1 MAQTNDVLHVALV
14 GNPNCGK
21 STLFNALT
29 GLNQKTG
36 NFPGVTVEK
45 HSGKVRLNSGPG
57 KPSRT
62 VNFID
67 LPGTY
72 SLFPKSPDEEET
84 LLALLDRSQADAPD
98 LVLLVVDASNLKR
111 SLLLATQVIDT
122 GIPVALALNMVDLL
136 EDSGLSA
143 NHEALQE
150 WLGVPVLPLSARGKT
165 GLSKLRQYLA
175 AAQPKA
181 YTETAYVDNLLAT
194 TLPKLTKPA
203 PAALLEKSRSGKEID
218 IRQDTLERYTRIEA
232 GLNKVLVETKPLK
245 ALAVTHIIDRFLTH
259 PVMGL
264 LAFLGVMLLIFQ
276 AIFSWSEAP
285 MNLIDGAFSK
295 ASDWLEQTLPPGAFS
310 DLITQGIVP
319 GLGGIVIFIPQI
331 AILFGFIAI
340 LEDSGYMARV
350 SFLLDKLLRPFGLN
364 GKSVIPLISSV
375 ACAVPSIMS
384 ARTIKHSRERL
395 LTIFITPLI
404 SCSARLPVYTL
415 LIAIAVP
422 ESEGGTFN
430 TRGLILMA
438 LYLLGF
444 LAALLTALLMKFWMK
459 TRERSM
465 FIMEMPIYRLPQWR
479 VVLFTM
485 YDKAKVFVF
494 DAGKIIVAISIVLW
508 VLASYS
514 LPGRFDK
521 LEQHYSSA
529 AVVEQLGEEEAAT
542 QLESEKLRNSFAGM
556 LGRAIEPAIAPLGF
570 DWKIGIALVTSFA
583 AREVFVGTM
592 ATIYSAGDADE
603 TSVAL
608 REKMQRDTHHL
619 TGRKLF
625 DFPTSLGLM
634 LFYAFA
640 MQCMSTMAVVKRE
653 TGSWKW
659 PLLQFVWFGALAW
672 IAAFFAQSAF

>member
-1 MAQTNDVLHVALV
+1 MAKTNDVLNVALV

-84 LLALLDRSQADAPD
+84 LLALIDRNQPDAPD

-122 GIPVALALNMVDLL
+122 GVPVALALNMVDLL
-136 EDSGLSA
+136 EDSGLKA

-150 WLGVPVLPLSARGKT
+150 WLGVPVLPLSAREKT
-165 GLSKLRQYLA
+165 GLTKLRQHLA
-175 AAQPKA
+175 TVQPAAHL
-181 YTETAYVDNLLAT
+181 ETKYARNLLAT
-194 TLPKLTKPA
+194 TLPKLIKSA
-203 PAALLEKSRSGKEID
+203 PAGLLEKSRMGVEID

-232 GLNKVLVETKPLK
+232 GLNKVLVEKKPLK
-245 ALAVTHIIDRFLTH
+245 ALSTTHLIDRFLTH
-259 PVMGL
+259 PVLGL
-264 LAFLGVMLLIFQ
+264 LAFLGVMFLIFQ
-276 AIFSWSEAP
+276 AIFSWSETP
-285 MNLIDGAFSK
+285 MNLIDSAFAH
-295 ASDWLEQTLPPGAFS
+295 ASDWLRQTLPTGAFS
-310 DLITQGIVP
+310 DLVTEGIIP

-350 SFLLDKLLRPFGLN
+350 SFMLDKLLRPFGLN
-364 GKSVIPLISSV
+364 GKSVIPLISGV
-375 ACAVPSIMS
+375 ACAVPSIMT

-395 LTIFITPLI
+395 LTIFITPLM

-422 ESEGGTFN
+422 EGEGGTFN

-444 LAALLTALLMKFWMK
+444 IAALLTALLMKFWVK

-514 LPGRFDK
+514 LPGRFEK
-521 LEQHYSSA
+521 LEQHYNSE
-529 AVVEQLGEEEAAT
+529 AVVLALGEEEAAS

-659 PLLQFVWFGALAW
+659 PLLQFAWFGVLAW
-672 IAAFFAQSAF
+672 IAAFAAQLAF